1 MDIYEIRVENL
12 RRLLSFFPKT
22 EAFAE
27 VAGTSA
33 VYISQILSPKTKANM
48 GNGLAKKITL
58 ALNLPLGF
66 LDVPHTPD
74 EWIRLQSLNLD
85 WSDGKPS
92 RKRRSALDAFE
103 SDEEK
108 ELFDAGQKDGKMMM
122 KTTYLIRPSHLDYIP
137 LDDNFVPSRKVPVV
151 GTVQGG
157 DDGYFVELEH
167 PTGFGDGFLPHFTKD
182 GNAYGLRVKGDSM
195 APRICSGEYIIAEP
209 NTSISPGDEVVVK
222 LVDGR
227 RMVKT
232 FLYSR
237 DGEITLSSVNEG
249 HKPITVPESDVLGM
263 HYVAAVMRRGAFIH
277 D

>member
-12 RRLLSFFPKT
+12 RRLLSFFPKN

-33 VYISQILSPKTKANM
+33 VYISQIISPKTKANM
-48 GNGLAKKITL
+48 GNSLAKKITQ
-58 ALNLPLGF
+58 ALGLPLGF
-66 LDVPHTPD
+66 LDVVHTPD
-74 EWIRLQSLNLD
+74 DWVRIQGLNLE
-85 WSDGKPS
+85 WADGKPS
-92 RKRRSALDAFE
+92 RKRRSAVDIFDSTEDKA
-103 SDEEK
+103 
-108 ELFDAGQKDGKMMM
+108 LFDAGQKDGKMLM
-122 KTTYLIRPSHLDYIP
+122 KSTYLISPSHADYIP
-137 LDDNFVPSRKVPVV
+137 LDEYFVPSRKVPVV

-182 GNAYGLRVKGDSM
+182 SNAYGLRVKGDSM

-209 NTSISPGDEVVVK
+209 NTSISPGDDVVVK

-249 HKPITVPESDVLGM
+249 HKPITVPETDVLGM